1 MSADKK
7 EELGQLLTDLGED
20 INDRME
26 NLIAI
31 KGEKF
36 SEAVSIVLG
45 FHSLMQIAGAKNIPE
60 PIRKIITLDLSTN
73 LMGSVMMS
81 LLGNA
86 EDAKEAVHFAKNISD
101 TMDQNAAK
109 LMTILKGDQE

>member
-1 MSADKK
+1 MNKK
-7 EELGQLLTDLGED
+7 DELTRLLTDLGED

-36 SEAVSIVLG
+36 SEAVSICLG
-45 FHSLMQIAGAKNIPE
+45 FHSLMQIADAKNIPE
-60 PIRKIITLDLSTN
+60 PIRKTIALDLSTN

>member
-1 MSADKK
+1 MNKK
-7 EELGQLLTDLGED
+7 EELTRLLTDLGED

-36 SEAVSIVLG
+36 SDAVGICLG
-45 FHSLMQIAGAKNIPE
+45 FHSLMQISNAKNIPE
-60 PIRKIITLDLSTN
+60 PIRKIVFLDLSAN